1 MARDD
6 SPAPPSPP
14 PTIGSS
20 PAFVRLLAL
29 VDRLAQSNR
38 TVLIGGPSGA
48 GKEVVAQRLH
58 WQSCGG
64 KQAFVDLNCGAIPAQ
79 LIEAELFGCVRGAY
93 TGAVTDRPGVF
104 EMAGN
109 GTLFLDEIGELP
121 LALQPALLRVLET
134 RQFRPV
140 GGSRTRHFGG
150 RVVAATN
157 RDLRQMVQEARFRE
171 DLYYR
176 LAVFELQLPTLAE
189 RRTDIP
195 ALAEHF
201 ASHQERPLRFAPD
214 ALALLERQPWPG
226 NVRELRNLVDR
237 IAVLSDQVL
246 IDAASLR
253 PYLPAAATPAPASS
267 TASTMSAVPD
277 GLADTLLLLA
287 GENKLAAAEHLLI
300 EHALRCCAGNKSEA
314 ARLLGVHRKTI
325 ERRLA
330 TRHAND
336 GRLLHAMAAKHVD
349 ASSRTGLA
357 SAHDIPQ
364 LPQ

>member
-14 PTIGSS
+14 PTIGSA
-20 PAFVRLLAL
+20 PAYQRLLAQ
-29 VDRLAQSNR
+29 VERLAQTGR
-38 TVLIGGPSGA
+38 PVLICGPSGA
-48 GKEVVAQRLH
+48 GKEVIAQQLH
-58 WQSCGG
+58 WQSCEG
-64 KQAFVDLNCGAIPAQ
+64 KQAFVDLNCGAIPVQ

-134 RQFRPV
+134 RQYRPV
-140 GGSRTRHFGG
+140 GGTRTRHFGG
-150 RVVAATN
+150 RVIAATN
-157 RDLRQMVQEARFRE
+157 RNLREMVQEGRFRE

-189 RRTDIP
+189 RHTDIP

-201 ASHQERPLRFAPD
+201 AASQDRPLRFAPD

-226 NVRELRNLVDR
+226 NVRELRNLIDR
-237 IAVLSDQVL
+237 IAVLSDEVL
-246 IDAASLR
+246 FDAATLR
-253 PYLPAAATPAPASS
+253 DYLPHAPAPWQAPVAATS
-267 TASTMSAVPD
+267 TTADS
-277 GLADTLLLLA
+277 LAEALLLLEGA
-287 GENKLAAAEHLLI
+287 DKLAATERLLV
-300 EHALRCCAGNKSEA
+300 EHALRRCAGNKSEA
-314 ARLLGVHRKTI
+314 ARLLGVNRKTI

-330 TRHAND
+330 ARSTAHDRVLQSHVANRAD
-336 GRLLHAMAAKHVD
+336 GACRSPLS
-349 ASSRTGLA
+349 AS
-357 SAHDIPQ
+357 HDIPHLTQ
-364 LPQ
+364 